1 MAKLIDIEG
10 IGQDDAELLEAT
22 GWTDVQALA
31 KADPEVLTREIAD
44 ANAML
49 KLAART
55 PERRKVERWI
65 AAAARALDPDAPK
78 PSRSRRDAGPTTE
91 PLPERPRKKRTVVT
105 AGELPAAAKVARVQ
119 GPAVQ
124 GELALP
130 EIAPAEKEPV
140 EDPAPAPAAEEDHH
154 DEAALAA
161 VAGPVNFEADPDVAE
176 MLAVAPFALPIPA
189 RQLADHGIAP
199 SEIAVAPLL
208 NRAVGDLEVRVAV
221 ERSQRKDLP
230 EASASSRRT
239 AASVQVADVGFTM
252 GRRGFD
258 STKIRTIEDAQGD
271 APPVRAS
278 SSKAGMQDD
287 RIALLRAPLEK
298 TNRGRKPSSRFYIR
312 GVLHD
317 RPLRVWFGGLITIL
331 LQLMVPLAIIAAP
344 LLILSDQNP
353 EGFAWVPAWIIAFP
367 LALPVLGVLYAFVS
381 AGAKCRV
388 CAQRMYVPK
397 HCLKNRKAHHLPLLG
412 YIGAVA
418 LHVLVFKWFNC
429 TFCGT
434 SIRIKK

>member
-1 MAKLIDIEG
+1 AFSHRGMAKLIDIEG
-10 IGQDDAELLEAT
+10 IGPDDAELLEAT
-22 GWTDVQALA
+22 GWTDAHALA

-49 KLAART
+49 KLVPRT

-65 AAAARALDPDAPK
+65 AAAARAVDPDAPK
-78 PSRSRRDAGPTTE
+78 PARIRR
-91 PLPERPRKKRTVVT
+91 
-105 AGELPAAAKVARVQ
+105 PAAA
-119 GPAVQ
+119 AV
-124 GELALP
+124 EALP
-130 EIAPAEKEPV
+130 DRPRRKRSAEKNGRAAISTQTVQEEFSIPETAAAKEEP
-140 EDPAPAPAAEEDHH
+140 EFAAAEDQSG
-154 DEAALAA
+154 EAALAA

-189 RQLADHGIAP
+189 RKLAERGIAP

-208 NRAVGDLEVRVAV
+208 NRALGDLDVRVAV
-221 ERSQRKDLP
+221 EKPVRKDLP
-230 EASASSRRT
+230 GAPASSRRAAT
-239 AASVQVADVGFTM
+239 TASVQVADAGFSM

-258 STKIRTIEDAQGD
+258 STKVRSIEDAQGD
-271 APPVRAS
+271 APPVRAAS
-278 SSKAGMQDD
+278 AFVQDE
-287 RIALLRAPLEK
+287 RINLLRTPLEK

-317 RPLRVWFGGLITIL
+317 RPLRVWFGGLITVL
-331 LQLMVPLAIIAAP
+331 LQLIIPLAIIAAP
-344 LLILSDQNP
+344 LLILSNERPD
-353 EGFAWVPAWIIAFP
+353 FAWVPAWIIAFP
-367 LALPVLGVLYAFVS
+367 LAVPVLGVLYAFIS
-381 AGAKCRV
+381 TGAKCRV
-388 CAQRMYVPK
+388 CAQRLYWPK

-418 LHVLVFKWFNC
+418 LHVMVFRWFNC

>member
-10 IGQDDAELLEAT
+10 IGPDDAELLEAT
-22 GWTDVQALA
+22 GWTDAYALA

-49 KLAART
+49 KLAPRT
-55 PERRKVERWI
+55 PERRKIERWI
-65 AAAARALDPDAPK
+65 AAAVRALDPNTPK
-78 PSRSRRDAGPTTE
+78 PSRARRDIPDVE
-91 PLPERPRKKRTVVT
+91 PLSERPRRKQRVVVT
-105 AGELPAAAKVARVQ
+105 AGELPGSAKVAVIQ
-119 GPAVQ
+119 SPADQ
-124 GELALP
+124 GELVLP
-130 EIAPAEKEPV
+130 ETALAEE
-140 EDPAPAPAAEEDHH
+140 EEEPAPASVDAEDHGAET
-154 DEAALAA
+154 DLAA

-189 RQLADHGIAP
+189 RQLAERGIAP

-208 NRAVGDLEVRVAV
+208 NRAMGDLDVHVTV
-221 ERSQRKDLP
+221 EKSQRKDLP
-230 EASASSRRT
+230 GTSASSRRN
-239 AASVQVADVGFTM
+239 AASVQVADVGFSM

-271 APPVRAS
+271 APPVRAAS
-278 SSKAGMQDD
+278 SSAGVQDE
-287 RIALLRAPLEK
+287 RINLLRTPLEK

-317 RPLRVWFGGLITIL
+317 RPLRVWFGGLITVL
-331 LQLMVPLAIIAAP
+331 LQLVVPLAIIAAP
-344 LLILSDQNP
+344 LLILSDQQV
-353 EGFAWVPAWIIAFP
+353 ERFSWVPAWIIAFP
-367 LALPVLGVLYAFVS
+367 LALPPLGILYAFVS
-381 AGAKCRV
+381 SGAKCRV

-418 LHVLVFKWFNC
+418 LHVMTFKWFNC

-434 SIRIKK
+434 AIRIKK

>member
-10 IGQDDAELLEAT
+10 IGPDDAELLEAT
-22 GWTDVQALA
+22 GWTDAQALA

-49 KLAART
+49 KLVART
-55 PERRKVERWI
+55 PERRKIERWI
-65 AAAARALDPDAPK
+65 AAAAKAIDPSVPQ
-78 PSRSRRDAGPTTE
+78 PLRSRRPTASVVE
-91 PLPERPRKKRTVVT
+91 PPPERTRRKRNHRPV
-105 AGELPAAAKVARVQ
+105 AQAAA
-119 GPAVQ
+119 
-124 GELALP
+124 
-130 EIAPAEKEPV
+130 
-140 EDPAPAPAAEEDHH
+140 EDDLFPPAAEKAPVAPEPEPEPQSEPEPDRSG
-154 DEAALAA
+154 EEALAA

-189 RQLADHGIAP
+189 RQLAERGISP

-208 NRAVGDLEVRVAV
+208 NRTVGDLEVRVAV
-221 ERSQRKDLP
+221 EKPQRKDLP
-230 EASASSRRT
+230 DAPAGSRR
-239 AASVQVADVGFTM
+239 ASASVQVSDVGFTM

-258 STKIRTIEDAQGD
+258 PSKVRTIEDAQGD
-271 APPVRAS
+271 APPVRTSA
-278 SSKAGMQDD
+278 SKAGMQDD
-287 RIALLRAPLEK
+287 RIALLRAPLES
-298 TNRGRKPSSRFYIR
+298 TNKGRKPSSRFYIR

-331 LQLMVPLAIIAAP
+331 LQLTIPLAIIAAP
-344 LLILSDQNP
+344 LLILSDENP
-353 EGFAWVPAWIIAFP
+353 ESFSWVPGWIIAFP
-367 LALPVLGVLYAFVS
+367 LAVPVFGILYALVS
-381 AGAKCRV
+381 VGAKCRV

-418 LHVLVFKWFNC
+418 LHVMTFRWFNC

>member
-10 IGQDDAELLEAT
+10 IGPDDAELLEAT
-22 GWTDVQALA
+22 GWTDAHALA

-49 KLAART
+49 KLVART
-55 PERRKVERWI
+55 PERWKVERWI
-65 AAAARALDPDAPK
+65 VAAARSLDTDTPV
-78 PSRSRRDAGPTTE
+78 RVRR
-91 PLPERPRKKRTVVT
+91 
-105 AGELPAAAKVARVQ
+105 
-119 GPAVQ
+119 
-124 GELALP
+124 
-130 EIAPAEKEPV
+130 
-140 EDPAPAPAAEEDHH
+140 PAAESHPDRPRRNRSMASEPADSVQNGRAATALQTVGEDSEEDQAPVQAYAAVEDHSG
-154 DEAALAA
+154 EAALAA

-189 RQLADHGIAP
+189 RQLAERGIAP

-208 NRAVGDLEVRVAV
+208 NRALGDLDVRVAIDKP
-221 ERSQRKDLP
+221 QRKDLP
-230 EASASSRRT
+230 DAPASSRRT
-239 AASVQVADVGFTM
+239 TAAAAAVQVGEVGFSM

-278 SSKAGMQDD
+278 SSKAGMQDE
-287 RIALLRAPLEK
+287 RINLLRSPLEK

-317 RPLRVWFGGLITIL
+317 RPLRVWFGGLIAVL

-344 LLILSDQNP
+344 LLILSDQQP
-353 EGFAWVPAWIIAFP
+353 KEFAWVPAWIIAFP
-367 LALPVLGVLYAFVS
+367 LALPVLGILYALVS
-381 AGAKCRV
+381 SGAKCRV

-418 LHVLVFKWFNC
+418 LHVMVFRWYNC

>member
-10 IGQDDAELLEAT
+10 IGPDDAELLEAT
-22 GWTDVQALA
+22 GWADAHALA

-49 KLAART
+49 KLVART

-65 AAAARALDPDAPK
+65 AAAARAVDPDIPK
-78 PSRSRRDAGPTTE
+78 LSRARRPASAVVEAHPDRPRRKRSAEENGRAATSTQTVE
-91 PLPERPRKKRTVVT
+91 EDLSLPEKAVAEEEREAALAT
-105 AGELPAAAKVARVQ
+105 AAA
-119 GPAVQ
+119 
-124 GELALP
+124 
-130 EIAPAEKEPV
+130 
-140 EDPAPAPAAEEDHH
+140 EDHSG
-154 DEAALAA
+154 EEALAA

-176 MLAVAPFALPIPA
+176 MLAVAPFALPMPA
-189 RQLADHGIAP
+189 RQLAEKGIAP

-208 NRAVGDLEVRVAV
+208 NRALGDLDVRVYV
-221 ERSQRKDLP
+221 ERSSRKDLP
-230 EASASSRRT
+230 GAPVSNRRT
-239 AASVQVADVGFTM
+239 TATAAVQVADVGFSM

-271 APPVRAS
+271 APPVRAAS
-278 SSKAGMQDD
+278 TSAVPQDE
-287 RIALLRAPLEK
+287 RINLLRTPLEK

-317 RPLRVWFGGLITIL
+317 RPLRIWFGGLITIL
-331 LQLMVPLAIIAAP
+331 LQLTIPLAIIAAP
-344 LLILSDQNP
+344 LLILSNEKP
-353 EGFAWVPAWIIAFP
+353 EDFSWVPAWVIAFP

-381 AGAKCRV
+381 SGAKCRV
-388 CAQRMYVPK
+388 CAQRLYWPK

-418 LHVLVFKWFNC
+418 LHVMVFRWFNC

-434 SIRIKK
+434 AIRIKK

>member
-10 IGQDDAELLEAT
+10 IGPDDAELLEAT

-49 KLAART
+49 KLVART

-65 AAAARALDPDAPK
+65 AAAARALDTGNSKLVRVRRTAAGVVEAYPD
-78 PSRSRRDAGPTTE
+78 
-91 PLPERPRKKRTVVT
+91 RPRRKQREKNGRGSTT
-105 AGELPAAAKVARVQ
+105 TTTIQE
-119 GPAVQ
+119 
-124 GELALP
+124 ELALP
-130 EIAPAEKEPV
+130 ETAV
-140 EDPAPAPAAEEDHH
+140 AEEEEEISATAE
-154 DEAALAA
+154 DESGESALAA
-161 VAGPVNFEADPDVAE
+161 VAGPVNFEADPEVAE
-176 MLAVAPFALPIPA
+176 MLANAPFALPIPA
-189 RQLADHGIAP
+189 RQLAEQGIAP

-208 NRAVGDLEVRVAV
+208 NRALGDLDVRVAV
-221 ERSQRKDLP
+221 DKPERKDLP
-230 EASASSRRT
+230 GTPAASRRNP
-239 AASVQVADVGFTM
+239 ASVQVSDVGFSM

-317 RPLRVWFGGLITIL
+317 RPLRVWFGGLITVL

-344 LLILSDQNP
+344 LLILSDHNP
-353 EGFAWVPAWIIAFP
+353 TNFSWVPAWIIAFP
-367 LALPVLGVLYAFVS
+367 LALPVLGVLYAIVS
-381 AGAKCRV
+381 SGAKCRV

-397 HCLKNRKAHHLPLLG
+397 HCLKNRKAHHLPLFG

-418 LHVLVFKWFNC
+418 LQVMVFKWYNC